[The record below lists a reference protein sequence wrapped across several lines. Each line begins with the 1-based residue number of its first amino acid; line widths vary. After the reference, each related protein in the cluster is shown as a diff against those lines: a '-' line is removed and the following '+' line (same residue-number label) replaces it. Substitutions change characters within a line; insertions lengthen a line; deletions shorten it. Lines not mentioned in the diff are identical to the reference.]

1 MAGDKKKGI
10 FEGFAGSYEE
20 LLRHVSKRFGKRADA
35 DDVLQDTFLR
45 AHGIHAGADIKN
57 PRSYLYRMADNLARD
72 HIRAANVRGRY
83 MESVEPPDVMDEA
96 PSPERVVDYRQR
108 LALLE
113 KAIAELP
120 DRQREVFLMHKF
132 DGLSHGEIARELG
145 ITKSAVEKLV
155 MKALAHCRDRL
166 GDLID

>member
-1 MAGDKKKGI
+1 MAGDKNKNI
-10 FEGFAGSYEE
+10 LESFAANYGD
-20 LLRHVSKRFGKRADA
+20 LLRHITRRLGKDIDA

-45 AHGIHAGADIKN
+45 VHSIPADADIKS
-57 PRSYLYRMADNLARD
+57 PRSYLFRVANNLAMD
-72 HIRAANVRGRY
+72 HIRSRRAQNRHFGATEIFDSID
-83 MESVEPPDVMDEA
+83 ES
-96 PSPERVVDYRQR
+96 PSPERVADYRQR

-120 DRQREVFLMHKF
+120 DRQRQVFLMHKY
-132 DGLSHGEIARELG
+132 DGLSHSEIARELG